1 MYAHKL
7 HFTFLPWGFDI
18 YFATMLT
25 PLPNPLASRFEQDFE
40 TLADKVAGASIE
52 KHRDEIL
59 SIWYASPFIRRV
71 CLAQPQWLEELLSQ
85 GQLHTDC
92 DFAQHAAQLESE
104 LHQATGI
111 EHLQQILRS
120 SRGRAYARIA
130 WRDLQQYAT
139 EEQTLS
145 ELSAY
150 AQICIDRTLSW
161 CFEWLKSRPHAGQ
174 FEQSMSNN
182 IVVFALGKL
191 GGGELNFSSD
201 VDLVFAYVDEP
212 AHSQDERAKA
222 GSFYLKLVQL
232 LIKVLSQ
239 QTQDGFVF
247 RVDTRLRPFGNSG
260 ALVPSLA
267 GIDQYFQ
274 TTGRDWERYAWIRAR
289 AIAGNTDTGEQ
300 FLKDVSPFMYRRYH
314 DYGVMQ
320 SLREMKVM
328 VDRKAGQAANRD
340 NLKIGQGGI
349 REIEFVAQ
357 MFQLI
362 YGGRDPDLRMRST
375 LEALAYLGGSSKLS
389 GENVTE
395 LRSAY
400 LFLRKAE
407 NCLQMREDQQVYS
420 LPAKDPEREQYAYAM
435 GFESWDALYGE
446 YLDRTEKVSGI
457 FHSLLLTEHASPEEL
472 GKDFGDLALVW
483 PQIHEESLCME
494 ILTRH
499 FDEDAK
505 DIYRRLRGFEESVRQ
520 IEPVAEQRLERFF
533 PVFLR
538 DLSSHSQAT
547 LILTRFLR
555 ILTKIVQ
562 RSTYIALLTEN
573 QDKLS
578 KLLKLIEASQ
588 WVAQYIAAHPLLLD
602 ELLHS
607 DNYDPPDLEE
617 MQYQMQVLEQLQM
630 LMDASGTNLEAYMER
645 LREFKHAQVLRIAAA
660 DIVTDYPIMRV
671 SDHLSWLADTCLKS
685 ATRKAYQD
693 LAEKHGEPTRIV
705 EGQAVNPELL
715 IIEYGKLGGLEL
727 GYGSDLD
734 VVFVHDGVDESGETD
749 GERKLKNTVFFTRVV
764 QRTIHLLTTTTA
776 SGKVFDID
784 TRLRPHGQS
793 GAMVCSLAT
802 YADYLRNQAWLWEH
816 QALIRA
822 RPVTSSKS
830 LADTFQKLRK
840 DLLCQARDI
849 DEVRNSVIEMRDKIV
864 AGHPSRNGEQF
875 SLKKD
880 RGGIVDIEFIVQFY
894 VLSYAN
900 RHNEICVHTDNV
912 RILDACAKAGLIQQ
926 ESVEELKAIYIA
938 YRKHLHQLSL
948 QLLPET
954 VAADMFAEERSV
966 IQNYWTS
973 LLH

>member
-1 MYAHKL
+1 MPRS
-7 HFTFLPWGFDI
+7 LPE
-18 YFATMLT
+18 
-25 PLPNPLASRFEQDFE
+25 PLLPRLVQEFE
-40 TLADKVAGASIE
+40 TLVAQTGGASIE
-52 KHRDEIL
+52 NSRDEIL
-59 SIWYASPFIRRV
+59 SIWHASPFIRRV
-71 CLAQPQWLEELLSQ
+71 CLSQPQWLEQLLSQ

-92 DFAQHAAQLESE
+92 DFAQYAGELESE
-104 LHQATGI
+104 LCEATGI
-111 EHLQQILRS
+111 EHLQQILRG
-120 SRGRAYARIA
+120 SRSRAYARIA
-130 WRDLQQYAT
+130 WRDLQQYASVQ
-139 EEQTLS
+139 QTLS
-145 ELSAY
+145 ELSTY

-201 VDLVFAYVDEP
+201 VDLVFAYVDDP
-212 AHSQDERAKA
+212 DHSQDERAKA

-260 ALVPSLA
+260 ALVPSLS

-289 AIAGNTDTGEQ
+289 AIAGNTDLGEQ
-300 FLKDVSPFMYRRYH
+300 FLQDVSPFMYRRYH

-320 SLREMKVM
+320 SLREMKSM
-328 VDRKAGQAANRD
+328 VDRKAGQATNRD

-375 LEALAYLGGSSKLS
+375 LEALAYLGGTGKLS
-389 GENVTE
+389 GESVTE

-400 LFLRKAE
+400 LFLRRAE
-407 NCLQMREDQQVYS
+407 NCLQMREDQQMYS

-446 YLDRTEKVSGI
+446 YLDRTAKVSKI
-457 FHSLLLTEHASPEEL
+457 FHALLLDEHVGPEDL

-483 PQIHEESLCME
+483 PQLQDEPLCME
-494 ILTRH
+494 ILAKH
-499 FDEDAK
+499 FGGDAK
-505 DIYRRLRGFEESVRQ
+505 DIFRRLRGFEESVRQ

-538 DLSSHSQAT
+538 HLSSHSQAT

-562 RSTYIALLTEN
+562 RSTYIALLSEN
-573 QDKLS
+573 QNKLA

-602 ELLHS
+602 ELLHT

-630 LMDASGTNLEAYMER
+630 LIDASGTNLEAYMER

-660 DIVTDYPIMRV
+660 DIVTNYPIMRV

-685 ATRKAYQD
+685 AVRKAYQD
-693 LAEKHGEPTRIV
+693 LADKHGEPTCIAG
-705 EGQAVNPELL
+705 GQAVTPELL

-734 VVFVHDGVDESGETD
+734 VVFVHDGVDESGETS
-749 GERKLKNTVFFTRVV
+749 GEHALKNTVFFTRVV

-784 TRLRPHGQS
+784 TRLRPYGQS

-802 YADYLRNQAWLWEH
+802 YEDYLRNKAWLWEH

-822 RPVTSSKS
+822 RPVTASRS
-830 LADTFQKLRK
+830 LADNFQALRK

-864 AGHPSRNGEQF
+864 ASHPARDGARF

-880 RGGIVDIEFIVQFY
+880 RGGIIDIEFIVQFY
-894 VLSYAN
+894 VLGYAS

-912 RILDACAKAGLIQQ
+912 RILDACAKAGLIKP
-926 ESVEELKAIYIA
+926 ESVDELKEIYIA

>member
-1 MYAHKL
+1 MPR
-7 HFTFLPWGFDI
+7 FLPE
-18 YFATMLT
+18 
-25 PLPNPLASRFEQDFE
+25 PLLPRLVQEFEALVDQ
-40 TLADKVAGASIE
+40 TGSASIE
-52 KHRDEIL
+52 NSRDEIL
-59 SIWYASPFIRRV
+59 SIWHASPFVRRV
-71 CLAQPQWLEELLSQ
+71 CLAQPQWLEQLLAQ

-92 DFAQHAAQLESE
+92 DFEQYAGQLESE
-104 LHQATGI
+104 LREATGI
-111 EHLQQILRS
+111 EHLQQILRGARS
-120 SRGRAYARIA
+120 RAYARIA
-130 WRDLQQYAT
+130 WRDLQQYASVQ
-139 EEQTLS
+139 QTLS

-174 FEQSMSNN
+174 FEQSMSND

-201 VDLVFAYVDEP
+201 VDLVFAYVDDP

-289 AIAGNTDTGEQ
+289 AIAGNTELGEQ
-300 FLKDVSPFMYRRYH
+300 FLQDVSPFMYRRYH

-320 SLREMKVM
+320 SLREMKSM
-328 VDRKAGQAANRD
+328 VDRKAGQATNRD

-375 LEALAYLGGSSKLS
+375 LEALTYLGGTGKLS
-389 GENVTE
+389 GESVSE

-400 LFLRKAE
+400 LFLRRAE
-407 NCLQMREDQQVYS
+407 NCLQMREDQQMYS
-420 LPAKDPEREQYAYAM
+420 LPAKDPERGQYAYAL

-446 YLDRTEKVSGI
+446 YLERTAKVSKI
-457 FHSLLLTEHASPEEL
+457 FHALLLDEQLGPEDTD
-472 GKDFGDLALVW
+472 KDFGDLALVW
-483 PQIHEESLCME
+483 PQLQDEPLCME
-494 ILTRH
+494 ILARH

-538 DLSSHSQAT
+538 NLSSHAQAA
-547 LILTRFLR
+547 LVLTRFLR

-562 RSTYIALLTEN
+562 RSTYIALLSEN
-573 QDKLS
+573 QNKLAR
-578 KLLKLIEASQ
+578 LLKLIEASQ

-602 ELLHS
+602 ELLHT

-630 LMDASGTNLEAYMER
+630 LIDASGTDLEAYMER

-685 ATRKAYQD
+685 AVRKAYQD
-693 LAEKHGEPTRIV
+693 LVDKHGEPTGIA
-705 EGQAVNPELL
+705 EGEAVTPELL

-734 VVFVHDGVDESGETD
+734 VVFVHDGVDESGETG
-749 GERKLKNTVFFTRVV
+749 GEPALKNTVFFTRVV

-784 TRLRPHGQS
+784 TRLRPYGQS

-802 YADYLRNQAWLWEH
+802 YEDYLRNKAWLWEH

-822 RPVTSSKS
+822 RPVTASRS
-830 LADTFQKLRK
+830 LAERFQALRK

-849 DEVRNSVIEMRDKIV
+849 DEVRNAVIEMRDKIV
-864 AGHPSRNGEQF
+864 ASHPARDGARF

-894 VLSYAN
+894 VLSYASQ
-900 RHNEICVHTDNV
+900 HHEICVHTDNV
-912 RILDACAKAGLIQQ
+912 RILDACAKVGLIKPG
-926 ESVEELKAIYIA
+926 SVDELKEIYIA

-954 VAADMFAEERSV
+954 VAADMFAEERSA
-966 IQNYWTS
+966 IQHHWTT

>member
-1 MYAHKL
+1 
-7 HFTFLPWGFDI
+7 
-18 YFATMLT
+18 MLT
-25 PLPNPLASRFEQDFE
+25 PLPHPLSSRFEQDFE
-40 TLADKVAGASIE
+40 TLTAKTGGASIE
-52 KHRDEIL
+52 KYRDEIL
-59 SIWYASPFIRRV
+59 SMWYASPFIRRV
-71 CLAQPQWLEELLSQ
+71 CAAQPQWLEEVLSQ

-92 DFAQHAAQLESE
+92 DFAQFAEQLESE
-104 LHQATGI
+104 LREATGI
-111 EHLQQILRS
+111 EHLQQILRG
-120 SRGRAYARIA
+120 SRSRAYARIA

-139 EEQTLS
+139 EQQTLS

-174 FEQSMSNN
+174 FEQSLSNN

-201 VDLVFAYVDEP
+201 VDLVFACVDES

-289 AIAGNTDTGEQ
+289 AIAGDTNTGEQ

-375 LEALAYLGGSSKLS
+375 LEALAYLGGSGKLS
-389 GENVTE
+389 DENVTV
-395 LRSAY
+395 LRNAY

-420 LPAKDPEREQYAYAM
+420 LPAKNPEREQYAYAM

-446 YLDRTEKVSGI
+446 YLDRTAKVSRI
-457 FHSLLLTEHASPEEL
+457 FHSLLLTEHAGPEDL
-472 GKDFGDLALVW
+472 GKDFCDLALVW
-483 PQIHEESLCME
+483 PQIQDESLCME

-538 DLSSHSQAT
+538 DLSSHSRAT

-602 ELLHS
+602 ELLHV

-630 LMDASGTNLEAYMER
+630 LMDASGTDLEAYMER

-685 ATRKAYQD
+685 ATRKAYRD
-693 LAEKHGEPTRIV
+693 LADKHGEPTCIV
-705 EGQAVNPELL
+705 DGQAVKPELL

-764 QRTIHLLTTTTA
+764 QRTIHLLTTNTA

-784 TRLRPHGQS
+784 TRLRPYGQS
-793 GAMVCSLAT
+793 GAMICSLAT
-802 YADYLRNQAWLWEH
+802 YADYLRNKAWLWEH

-822 RPVTSSKS
+822 RPVTASKS
-830 LADTFQKLRK
+830 LADAFQELRK

-849 DEVRNSVIEMRDKIV
+849 DEVRSSVIEMRDKMV
-864 AGHPSRNGEQF
+864 AGHPSRNGAQF
-875 SLKKD
+875 NLKKD

-900 RHNEICVHTDNV
+900 RHNDICMHTDNV
-912 RILDACAKAGLIQQ
+912 RILDACAKAGLIRH

-954 VAADMFAEERSV
+954 VAVDMFAEERSV

>member
-1 MYAHKL
+1 M
-7 HFTFLPWGFDI
+7 PI
-18 YFATMLT
+18 S
-25 PLPNPLASRFEQDFE
+25 LPNPLPSRLEQEFKALIARTGD
-40 TLADKVAGASIE
+40 TSIE
-52 KHRDEIL
+52 QCRDEIL
-59 SIWYASPFIRRV
+59 SVWYASPFIQRV
-71 CLAQPQWLEELLSQ
+71 CLTQPKWLKELLSQ
-85 GQLHTDC
+85 GQLHTDS
-92 DFAQHAAQLESE
+92 DFGHCAGQLESE
-104 LHQATGI
+104 LSQATSI
-111 EHLQQILRS
+111 EHLQQILRC
-120 SRGRAYARIA
+120 SRSRAYARIA

-139 EEQTLS
+139 VQQTLV
-145 ELSAY
+145 ELSSY
-150 AQICIDRTLSW
+150 AQICIDRSLSW
-161 CFEWLKSRPHAGQ
+161 CFEWLTSRPHIGE
-174 FEQSMSNN
+174 FEQSLSNN
-182 IVVFALGKL
+182 VVVFALGKL

-201 VDLVFAYVDEP
+201 VDLVFAYADESV
-212 AHSQDERAKA
+212 HTQDQRAKA
-222 GSFYLKLVQL
+222 SSFYLKLVQL

-267 GIDQYFQ
+267 GIDQYLQ

-289 AIAGNTDTGEQ
+289 AIAGNMETGEQ
-300 FLKDVSPFMYRRYH
+300 FLREISPFMYRRYH

-320 SLREMKVM
+320 SLREMKAM
-328 VDRKAGQAANRD
+328 VDQKAGQAANKN

-375 LEALAYLGGSSKLS
+375 LKALTYLGGCGKLS
-389 GENVTE
+389 GESVTE
-395 LRSAY
+395 LHRTY

-420 LPAKDPEREQYAYAM
+420 LPAKDADRQQYAYAM
-435 GFESWDALYGE
+435 GLESWDALYRE
-446 YLDRTEKVSGI
+446 YLARTAKVSSI
-457 FHSLLLTEHASPEEL
+457 FHALLLSEHAGPEDL
-472 GKDFGDLALVW
+472 GKDFGDLAFVW
-483 PQIHEESLCME
+483 QQLQDESTCMD

-520 IEPVAEQRLERFF
+520 IDPVAKQRLERFL

-538 DLSSHSQAT
+538 DLSTHAQAT
-547 LILTRFLR
+547 LTLTRFLR
-555 ILTKIVQ
+555 ILGKIVQ

-573 QDKLS
+573 QSKLA

-588 WVAQYIAAHPLLLD
+588 WVAQYIATHPLLLD
-602 ELLHS
+602 ELLHT

-630 LMDASGTNLEAYMER
+630 LIDASGTNLEAYMER

-660 DIVTDYPIMRV
+660 DVVTDYPIMRV

-693 LAEKHGEPTRIV
+693 LADKHGEPVCTV
-705 EGQAVNPELL
+705 DGNTFAPELL

-734 VVFVHDGVDESGETD
+734 VVFVHNCADDSGETD
-749 GERKLKNTVFFTRVV
+749 GETTLKNTVFFTRVV

-784 TRLRPHGQS
+784 TRLRPYGQS

-802 YADYLRNQAWLWEH
+802 YESYLRNKAWLWEL

-822 RPVTSSKS
+822 RPITASRS
-830 LADTFQKLRK
+830 LADTFQELRK

-849 DEVRNSVIEMRDKIV
+849 EEVRNSVIEMREKIV
-864 AGHPSRNGEQF
+864 ASHNARNGARF

-880 RGGIVDIEFIVQFY
+880 RGGIIDIEFIVQFY
-894 VLSYAN
+894 VLSHAN
-900 RHNEICVHTDNV
+900 QHNEICVHTDNV
-912 RILDACAKAGLIQQ
+912 RILDACAEASLIKR
-926 ESVEELKAIYIA
+926 ESVEELKTIYIA

>member
-1 MYAHKL
+1 MPRA
-7 HFTFLPWGFDI
+7 
-18 YFATMLT
+18 
-25 PLPNPLASRFEQDFE
+25 LPNLLPSRLQQDFE
-40 TLADKVAGASIE
+40 TLTVKTGDSSIQ
-52 KHRDEIL
+52 KYRDEIL
-59 SIWYASPFIRRV
+59 SVWYASPFIRRV
-71 CLAQPQWLEELLSQ
+71 CIAEPLWLEELLSK
-85 GQLHTDC
+85 GQLHTDY
-92 DFAQHAAQLESE
+92 DFTTYDKELESE
-104 LHQATGI
+104 ISQATGI
-111 EHLQQILRS
+111 EHMQQILRR
-120 SRGRAYARIA
+120 SRTCAYARTA
-130 WRDLQQYAT
+130 WRDLQQYT
-139 EEQTLS
+139 TVEQTLF
-145 ELSAY
+145 ELSTY
-150 AQICIDRTLSW
+150 AQICIDRALSW
-161 CFEWLKSRPHAGQ
+161 CFEWLKSRPHIGQ
-174 FEQSMSNN
+174 FEQSMHNN

-201 VDLVFAYVDEP
+201 VDLVFAYADDLT
-212 AHSQDERAKA
+212 HSQDQRAKA

-274 TTGRDWERYAWIRAR
+274 TAGRDWERYAWIRAR
-289 AIAGNTDTGEQ
+289 AIAGNTETGEQ
-300 FLKDVSPFMYRRYH
+300 FLQDISPFMYRRYH

-320 SLREMKVM
+320 SLREMKAM
-328 VDRKAGQAANRD
+328 VDQKAGQAANKD

-375 LEALAYLGGSSKLS
+375 LEALRYLGGSGKLTS
-389 GENVTE
+389 ESVTE
-395 LRSAY
+395 LRLAY

-420 LPAKDPEREQYAYAM
+420 LPAKDDERRQYAYAA
-435 GFESWDALYGE
+435 GFDSWAALYDE
-446 YLDRTEKVSGI
+446 YQARTAKVSKI
-457 FHSLLLTEHASPEEL
+457 FHSLLLAEHERPEEL
-472 GKDFGDLALVW
+472 GKDGGDLAFVW
-483 PQIHEESLCME
+483 QQLQDEPACME
-494 ILTRH
+494 ILKKH

-505 DIYRRLRGFEESVRQ
+505 DVYQRLRGFEESMRQ
-520 IEPVAEQRLERFF
+520 IDPVAKQRLERFL

-538 DLSSHSQAT
+538 DLSTHSQVP
-547 LILTRFLR
+547 LVLTRFLR
-555 ILTKIVQ
+555 ILGKIVQ

-573 QDKLS
+573 QSKLTR
-578 KLLKLIEASQ
+578 LLKLIEASQ

-607 DNYDPPDLEE
+607 DNIDPPDLEE

-630 LMDASGTNLEAYMER
+630 LIDASGTNLEAYMER

-660 DIVTDYPIMRV
+660 DIVTNYPIMRV

-693 LAEKHGEPTRIV
+693 LADRHGEPTCIV
-705 EGQAVNPELL
+705 DGKTAIPELL

-734 VVFVHDGVDESGETD
+734 VVFVHSNMDDSGETN
-749 GERKLKNTVFFTRVV
+749 GEKTLKNPVFFTRVV

-784 TRLRPHGQS
+784 TRLRPYGQS

-802 YADYLRNQAWLWEH
+802 YEDYLRNKAWLWEL

-822 RPVTSSKS
+822 RPITASRS
-830 LADTFQKLRK
+830 LADTFQALRK
-840 DLLCQARDI
+840 DLLCQARDVE
-849 DEVRNSVIEMRDKIV
+849 EVRNSVIEMREKIV
-864 AGHPSRNGEQF
+864 ASHNVKNGARF

-900 RHNEICVHTDNV
+900 QHNEICVHTDNV
-912 RILDACAKAGLIQQ
+912 RILDACAETGLIKR
-926 ESVEELKAIYIA
+926 ESVEELKRIYIA

-973 LLH
+973 LLHLSAV